1 MATTVGRTHDRRG
14 SQPADSGLSSRDR
27 RLAALL
33 TLDLRLIARGGSSWS
48 RWIAGLTAVVV
59 LQYAVTFASPDEVRS
74 LEVLVGDPAI
84 SGVVRRA
91 SRARP
96 GAGLRGVAYGH
107 VHRCGRRRVGA
118 RHGDPADPRPGG
130 HRRAWLTLVGP
141 LRLRS
146 ALLAHLLV
154 VAAVLVAFGLALG
167 LAMVASGAGGSGAA
181 TYATGT
187 ALTGLLFAGVGAA
200 SGQLLGERRSA
211 TGWPRA
217 ADRWAACPDGGGRD
231 RVAGVGV
238 LADAVRLL
246 SLSAPYADDR
256 WAPLGVLALGVVAV
270 VGAAWMMA
278 GRRDLGSGVLS
289 GRQGRRPRLRLLAN
303 VWGFAVRRTLPA
315 FVGWSLALAAYFLLI
330 GLLAVSL
337 TDFLEANPRFAELAA
352 AAGFADLATVQGY
365 IASLLLLLP
374 VPLGLFATARVAD
387 QAHDEA
393 VGRTTLLLSRP
404 VSRIMWAGRHATVIA
419 SATLLLALLTGSVA
433 WLGVRV
439 VGAGLGYGEAVI
451 GALNVVVVAWLSVGT
466 AVFALGWVPRAVSLI
481 GALPVVGGFIVWVLA
496 DTLNWPEWVRWL
508 SPFTHLASVPAEEPD
523 WVSQAGMLSVVALLI
538 TLGLIGFARR
548 DLRG

>member
-1 MATTVGRTHDRRG
+1 M
-14 SQPADSGLSSRDR
+14 
-27 RLAALL
+27 
-33 TLDLRLIARGGSSWS
+33 
-48 RWIAGLTAVVV
+48 
-59 LQYAVTFASPDEVRS
+59 
-74 LEVLVGDPAI
+74 
-84 SGVVRRA
+84 
-91 SRARP
+91 
-96 GAGLRGVAYGH
+96 
-107 VHRCGRRRVGA
+107 
-118 RHGDPADPRPGG
+118 
-130 HRRAWLTLVGP
+130 
-141 LRLRS
+141 
-146 ALLAHLLV
+146 
-154 VAAVLVAFGLALG
+154 
-167 LAMVASGAGGSGAA
+167 
-181 TYATGT
+181 
-187 ALTGLLFAGVGAA
+187 
-200 SGQLLGERRSA
+200 
-211 TGWPRA
+211 
-217 ADRWAACPDGGGRD
+217 
-231 RVAGVGV
+231 
-238 LADAVRLL
+238 
-246 SLSAPYADDR
+246 
-256 WAPLGVLALGVVAV
+256 
-270 VGAAWMMA
+270 
-278 GRRDLGSGVLS
+278 
-289 GRQGRRPRLRLLAN
+289 
-303 VWGFAVRRTLPA
+303 
-315 FVGWSLALAAYFLLI
+315 AAYFLLI

-439 VGAGLGYGEAVI
+439 VGAGLGYGEAVA